1 MILLMAATNLEI
13 PLFINDEHKK
23 TDVLI
28 TGVGAP
34 SAMYHLQKRL
44 QQIDYDLVI
53 QAGIAGAFS
62 TETILGETVIVK
74 QDTFGDIGMEEKK
87 FFKTVFQ
94 SGFADENEF
103 PYEQGWLV
111 NKNKMIY
118 ELNLRKVKAVTI
130 NKVTDDDFQKDQLI
144 NLFNPVIETMEGAA
158 LHYVCLQENVP
169 FIQLRS
175 ISNYVGERD
184 KTKWKMKDAI
194 INLNGELSKIVDSL
208 NG

>member
-1 MILLMAATNLEI
+1 MAATKLEI
-13 PLFINDEHKK
+13 PVFINDEHKK

-62 TETILGETVIVK
+62 TEAALGETVIVR

-87 FFKTVFQ
+87 SFKTIFQ

-103 PYEQGWLV
+103 PYQQGWLI
-111 NKNKMIY
+111 NKNKIID

-130 NKVTDDDFQKDQLI
+130 NKVTDDTLQKEQLI
-144 NLFNPVIETMEGAA
+144 NLFKADIETMEGAS
-158 LHYVCLQENVP
+158 LHYVCLQENIP

-194 INLNGELSKIVDSL
+194 INLNREIL
-208 NG
+208 NIIDHYKFSIQ